1 MYAVILAGGSGT
13 RFWPRSRETRPK
25 QLLSLSG
32 SGSLLRRTVARIRPL
47 VPYERILVVAGA
59 ALEDGVR
66 KTVPELPEENLIL
79 EPVGRNTAPAIG
91 LAALILRRRDPEA
104 VMAVLPADHV
114 VQKEDRLL
122 QVLQTGEK
130 IVRDRP
136 FLVTLGITPTR
147 PETGYGYIEQAAPL
161 GEGAYRVQCFT
172 EKPDQRTAEEFL
184 RTGRFSWNS
193 GMFLWKAADILAAMQ
208 THSPEMY
215 IELKKI
221 DGALGT
227 KDEAEILRRVYEDM
241 PAESI
246 DYAVMEKARDIL
258 VIPVDL
264 GWSDVGSWRA
274 LEEVLPQDE
283 QGNTRQGETV
293 LLNTSNSVLMS
304 EKRLIAAVGVE
315 DLIVVETDDA
325 VLVCRKDQAQE
336 VKKVVELLR
345 VRGLD
350 QYL

>member
-13 RFWPRSRETRPK
+13 RFWPKSRETRPK

-32 SGSLLRRTVARIRPL
+32 SASLLRQTVDRIRPL
-47 VPYERILVVAGA
+47 VPHERILIVAGT

-66 KTVPELPEENLIL
+66 EALPELPSENLIL

-91 LAALILRRRDPEA
+91 LGALILRRRNPDA

-114 VQKEDRLL
+114 VQKEAELL
-122 QVLQTGEK
+122 RVLQRAAE
-130 IVRDRP
+130 IVRDHP
-136 FLVTLGITPTR
+136 FLVTLGIQPTR
-147 PETGYGYIEQAAPL
+147 AETGYGYIEQGALVEP
-161 GEGAYRVQCFT
+161 GAYRVQCFT
-172 EKPDQRTAEEFL
+172 EKPDTRTAEAFL

-193 GMFLWKAADILAAMQ
+193 GMFVWKASDILAAMQ
-208 THSPEMY
+208 AHCPETHRD
-215 IELKKI
+215 LQKI

-227 KDEAEILRRVYEDM
+227 QDEAQVLRQVYEEM

-246 DYAVMEKARDIL
+246 DYAVMEKARDIV

-274 LEEVLPQDE
+274 LEEVLPQDA
-283 QGNTRQGETV
+283 QGNTLRGQTV
-293 LLNTSNSVLMS
+293 LRNTSNSIVVG
-304 EKRLIAAVGVE
+304 EKRLIAAVGVN

-325 VLVCRKDQAQE
+325 VLVCHKDKAQE
-336 VKKVVELLR
+336 VRQVVELLR